1 MARNSAR
8 RRFLACIFSR
18 IPENSDPGPL
28 SRFYAMDYHV
38 AQLNVAKMIA
48 PLADPAM
55 ASFVAR
61 LEPINALADDSPGF
75 VWRLQSEEGDATAL
89 RVFEDPDVLV
99 NLSVWESL
107 DALRNFVYRSEH
119 RELLKARA
127 QWFAGNEAPHL
138 VLWWVAA
145 GTLPSVEEAKEK
157 LALLRSHGPS
167 EHAFDFRNVFPP
179 PA

>member
-119 RELLKARA
+119 RELLGLQETKHRIWCCGGWRPEPCPVWKRQRRSWRCYDRTVPASMRSI
-127 QWFAGNEAPHL
+127 FAMFFRR
-138 VLWWVAA
+138 
-145 GTLPSVEEAKEK
+145 
-157 LALLRSHGPS
+157 LR
-167 EHAFDFRNVFPP
+167 DDRT
-179 PA
+179 